1 VCAVGDPEQSIY
13 SWRGADISN
22 ILDFEKDFKDAK
34 VILLEQNYR
43 STQNILDVA
52 NEVIK
57 NNTTKTPK
65 NLWTAKEE
73 GEYIL
78 YEQLEYAEKEAYYVA
93 NNIERL
99 LDKGYKASDIAILYR
114 TNAQSRT
121 FEEAFMRERIPYK
134 IVGGLKFYDRKEVKD
149 IVAYLKVLEN
159 PHDNISL
166 KRIINTPKRGIGNA
180 TVEKIENYAIDKGE
194 SIYSALLSMD
204 ELDFLTTRAKN
215 CVVPFMEMMST
226 LMAKKEVIGLQEFIE
241 DLIE

>member
-1 VCAVGDPEQSIY
+1 ILDFYQRKFQYVFVDEYQDTNKVQYELVKLFSDKYNNVCAVGDPEQSIY

-43 STQNILDVA
+43 STQKILDVA

-180 TVEKIENYAIDKGE
+180 T
-194 SIYSALLSMD
+194 
-204 ELDFLTTRAKN
+204 
-215 CVVPFMEMMST
+215 
-226 LMAKKEVIGLQEFIE
+226 
-241 DLIE
+241 